1 MRIHFIAIGGAA
13 MHNLAMAVATKAGYI
28 VTGSDDEIFDPA
40 RTHLQEAGL
49 LPEEMGWHPE
59 KITSDIDAII
69 LGMHAREDNP
79 ELVRARELGI
89 KIYSF
94 PEYLYEQTKDKIR
107 IVVGGSH
114 GKTSTTSMIL
124 YVLQHLGIE
133 ADYMV
138 GAQIEGFERM
148 VRLSDT
154 AKYAVFEGDEYLT
167 SPLDLRSKFLWY
179 HPHVAILTGIAWDH
193 INVFPTFEGY
203 VDTFRKFVD
212 GIEENGTFIYYKH
225 DANLCEIA
233 SQARPD
239 IQLVPYE
246 AYNNS
251 TPSYTTPHN
260 ATPFKIFGRHN
271 MENLQAAALACQQI
285 GVKLEDFYRE
295 ISTFT
300 GASNRL
306 ELIDEIGTNV
316 AYKDFAHSPSKLRA
330 TVNAVRERYP
340 EKQLVA
346 AMELHTFSS
355 LMADFLPQYEGC
367 MAQADVALVY
377 FNPKVIE
384 HKRLTPITAEEVRKA
399 FGTENVEV
407 FTDSQ
412 LLQERLRSLTYD
424 NTALL
429 MMTSGTFD
437 GVNIPEFAKE
447 LISSNKVNSK
457 KKQAKL
463 PYTHCLNCGA
473 ELQGK
478 YCHVCGQEATSK
490 TPTVGAFL
498 VEYANHAFIW
508 DSNFFKTLWNLI
520 SRPGYLTKEFIAGK
534 FASHEHPLK
543 LNMFLLFVLIT
554 LFVFFAGTEKMSNS
568 VHNLT
573 HSESVRPGIQLEFL
587 IKNGYTE
594 RINESPRDTVHLLAP
609 LFLVERYPEV
619 LSNIETI
626 EDTDGKGLDKWI
638 AVLPHVL
645 IEDSIVML
653 DESGYY
659 RFNQQSKAGE
669 NELKMVNTVWSEMVK
684 LIAKYFPL
692 LILFTAPFL
701 AIALGIVQRKSRIP
715 RIHHFIF
722 ALHYTAFLE
731 LLMICIFLLH
741 LTLSPP
747 MEWLQWVMII
757 GSCVYLTI
765 AFRNVYGTTT
775 WTMAALKA
783 LFTSVVYVLIGMA
796 IFFVIFIVACFITA
810 NNAMIS

>member
-40 RTHLQEAGL
+40 RTHLLEAGL
-49 LPEEMGWHPE
+49 LPKEMGWHPE
-59 KITSDIDAII
+59 NITSDIDAII

-193 INVFPTFEGY
+193 INVFPTFPEY

-239 IQLVPYE
+239 IKQFPYE
-246 AYNNS
+246 AYQGNVDM
-251 TPSYTTPHN
+251 
-260 ATPFKIFGRHN
+260 KIFGKHN
-271 MENLQAAALACQQI
+271 MENLQAAAFACEQI
-285 GVKLEDFYRE
+285 GVKPEDFYRE

-306 ELIDEIGTNV
+306 ELIDEIGENV

-340 EKQLVA
+340 DKQLVA

-367 MAQADVALVY
+367 MAQADKAFVY
-377 FNPKVIE
+377 FNPKVLE
-384 HKRLTPITAEEVRKA
+384 HKKLPPISAEEVEKA
-399 FGTENVEV
+399 FGTANVEV
-407 FTDSQ
+407 FTNSQ
-412 LLQERLRSLTYD
+412 LLQERLREIEYK

-429 MMTSGTFD
+429 MMSSGNFD
-437 GVNIPEFAKE
+437 GMNIPEFARE
-447 LISSNKVNSK
+447 LIN
-457 KKQAKL
+457 
-463 PYTHCLNCGA
+463 
-473 ELQGK
+473 
-478 YCHVCGQEATSK
+478 
-490 TPTVGAFL
+490 
-498 VEYANHAFIW
+498 
-508 DSNFFKTLWNLI
+508 
-520 SRPGYLTKEFIAGK
+520 R
-534 FASHEHPLK
+534 
-543 LNMFLLFVLIT
+543 
-554 LFVFFAGTEKMSNS
+554 
-568 VHNLT
+568 
-573 HSESVRPGIQLEFL
+573 
-587 IKNGYTE
+587 
-594 RINESPRDTVHLLAP
+594 
-609 LFLVERYPEV
+609 
-619 LSNIETI
+619 
-626 EDTDGKGLDKWI
+626 
-638 AVLPHVL
+638 
-645 IEDSIVML
+645 
-653 DESGYY
+653 
-659 RFNQQSKAGE
+659 
-669 NELKMVNTVWSEMVK
+669 
-684 LIAKYFPL
+684 
-692 LILFTAPFL
+692 
-701 AIALGIVQRKSRIP
+701 
-715 RIHHFIF
+715 
-722 ALHYTAFLE
+722 
-731 LLMICIFLLH
+731 
-741 LTLSPP
+741 
-747 MEWLQWVMII
+747 
-757 GSCVYLTI
+757 
-765 AFRNVYGTTT
+765 
-775 WTMAALKA
+775 
-783 LFTSVVYVLIGMA
+783 
-796 IFFVIFIVACFITA
+796 
-810 NNAMIS
+810 

>member
-13 MHNLAMAVATKAGYI
+13 MHNLAMAVATKAGYV

-193 INVFPTFEGY
+193 INVFPTFDGY

-212 GIEENGTFIYYKH
+212 GIEENGTFIYYKN
-225 DANLCEIA
+225 DSNLCEIA
-233 SQARPD
+233 SHARKD
-239 IQLVPYE
+239 IQVIPYE
-246 AYNNS
+246 AYQGDVRMR
-251 TPSYTTPHN
+251 
-260 ATPFKIFGRHN
+260 IFGRHN

-285 GVKLEDFYRE
+285 GVKREDFYRE

-306 ELIDEIGTNV
+306 EFIDEIGDNV

-340 EKQLVA
+340 EKQLIA

-367 MAQADVALVY
+367 MAQADQAFVY
-377 FNPKVIE
+377 FNPKVLE
-384 HKRLTPITAEEVRKA
+384 HKKLPVISAEEVRRA

-412 LLQERLRSLTYD
+412 ALQARLREMEYK

-429 MMTSGTFD
+429 MMSSGNFD
-437 GVNIPEFAKE
+437 GVNIPEFARE
-447 LISSNKVNSK
+447 LIS
-457 KKQAKL
+457 
-463 PYTHCLNCGA
+463 
-473 ELQGK
+473 
-478 YCHVCGQEATSK
+478 
-490 TPTVGAFL
+490 
-498 VEYANHAFIW
+498 
-508 DSNFFKTLWNLI
+508 
-520 SRPGYLTKEFIAGK
+520 
-534 FASHEHPLK
+534 
-543 LNMFLLFVLIT
+543 
-554 LFVFFAGTEKMSNS
+554 
-568 VHNLT
+568 
-573 HSESVRPGIQLEFL
+573 
-587 IKNGYTE
+587 
-594 RINESPRDTVHLLAP
+594 
-609 LFLVERYPEV
+609 
-619 LSNIETI
+619 
-626 EDTDGKGLDKWI
+626 
-638 AVLPHVL
+638 
-645 IEDSIVML
+645 
-653 DESGYY
+653 
-659 RFNQQSKAGE
+659 
-669 NELKMVNTVWSEMVK
+669 
-684 LIAKYFPL
+684 
-692 LILFTAPFL
+692 
-701 AIALGIVQRKSRIP
+701 
-715 RIHHFIF
+715 
-722 ALHYTAFLE
+722 
-731 LLMICIFLLH
+731 
-741 LTLSPP
+741 
-747 MEWLQWVMII
+747 
-757 GSCVYLTI
+757 
-765 AFRNVYGTTT
+765 
-775 WTMAALKA
+775 
-783 LFTSVVYVLIGMA
+783 
-796 IFFVIFIVACFITA
+796 
-810 NNAMIS
+810 

>member
-13 MHNLAMAVATKAGYI
+13 MHNLAMAVATKAGYV

-40 RTHLQEAGL
+40 RTHLEQAGL

-114 GKTSTTSMIL
+114 GKTTTTSMIL

-225 DANLCEIA
+225 DPNLCQIA
-233 SQARPD
+233 TNARAD
-239 IQLVPYE
+239 IQQLPYE
-246 AYNNS
+246 AYCGEV
-251 TPSYTTPHN
+251 
-260 ATPFKIFGRHN
+260 AMRIFGRHN
-271 MENLQAAALACQQI
+271 MENLQAAALACEQI
-285 GVKLEDFYRE
+285 GVKTEDFYRT

-306 ELIDEIGTNV
+306 EFIDEIGTNV

-340 EKQLVA
+340 EKTLVA
-346 AMELHTFSS
+346 CMELHTFSS

-367 MAQADVALVY
+367 MQNADVAYVY
-377 FNPKVIE
+377 FNPKVLE
-384 HKRLTPITAEEVRKA
+384 HKKLAPISAEEVRKA

-412 LLQERLRSLTYD
+412 LLQDRLRAHKYE

-429 MMTSGTFD
+429 MMTSGNFD
-437 GVNIPEFAKE
+437 GINIPDFARQLLNHTKE
-447 LISSNKVNSK
+447 CSNNTPMDKQTQRDYLYMRMARTWSENSYCVRRKVGAILVKDQMIISDGYNGTPSGFENICEDDNNVSKPYVLHAEANALTKVARSNNSSEGATLYVTASPCMEC
-457 KKQAKL
+457 AKL
-463 PYTHCLNCGA
+463 IIQSGIKRVVYG
-473 ELQGK
+473 EK
-478 YCHVCGQEATSK
+478 Y
-490 TPTVGAFL
+490 
-498 VEYANHAFIW
+498 
-508 DSNFFKTLWNLI
+508 
-520 SRPGYLTKEFIAGK
+520 
-534 FASHEHPLK
+534 
-543 LNMFLLFVLIT
+543 
-554 LFVFFAGTEKMSNS
+554 
-568 VHNLT
+568 
-573 HSESVRPGIQLEFL
+573 
-587 IKNGYTE
+587 
-594 RINESPRDTVHLLAP
+594 RIM
-609 LFLVERYPEV
+609 
-619 LSNIETI
+619 
-626 EDTDGKGLDKWI
+626 DG
-638 AVLPHVL
+638 V
-645 IEDSIVML
+645 
-653 DESGYY
+653 
-659 RFNQQSKAGE
+659 
-669 NELKMVNTVWSEMVK
+669 
-684 LIAKYFPL
+684 
-692 LILFTAPFL
+692 
-701 AIALGIVQRKSRIP
+701 
-715 RIHHFIF
+715 
-722 ALHYTAFLE
+722 E
-731 LLMICIFLLH
+731 LLERAGVQVDFM
-741 LTLSPP
+741 PDQ
-747 MEWLQWVMII
+747 EE
-757 GSCVYLTI
+757 
-765 AFRNVYGTTT
+765 A
-775 WTMAALKA
+775 K
-783 LFTSVVYVLIGMA
+783 
-796 IFFVIFIVACFITA
+796 
-810 NNAMIS
+810 

>member
-13 MHNLAMAVATKAGYI
+13 MHNLAMAVATKAGYV

-59 KITSDIDAII
+59 NITSDIDAII

-124 YVLQHLGIE
+124 YVLQRLGIE

-193 INVFPTFEGY
+193 INVFPTFDGY

-212 GIEENGTFIYYKH
+212 GIEGNGTFIYYKH
-225 DANLCEIA
+225 DNNLCEIA

-239 IQLVPYE
+239 IKQLPYE
-246 AYNNS
+246 AYQGDVRMR
-251 TPSYTTPHN
+251 
-260 ATPFKIFGRHN
+260 IFGRHN
-271 MENLQAAALACQQI
+271 MENLQAAALACEQI
-285 GVKLEDFYRE
+285 GVKREDFYRE
-295 ISTFT
+295 IATFT

-306 ELIDEIGTNV
+306 EFIDEIGDNV

-330 TVNAVRERYP
+330 TVNAVREHYP

-346 AMELHTFSS
+346 CMELHTFSS

-367 MAQADVALVY
+367 MEQADKAFVY
-377 FNPKVIE
+377 FNPKVLE
-384 HKRLTPITAEEVRKA
+384 HKKLPPISAEEVRKA

-412 LLQERLRSLTYD
+412 ALQARLREIEYK

-429 MMTSGTFD
+429 MMSSGNFD
-437 GVNIPEFAKE
+437 GVNIPEFARE
-447 LISSNKVNSK
+447 LIRSNKENDHSK
-457 KKQAKL
+457 KKQGKL

-473 ELQGK
+473 ELQGMF
-478 YCHVCGQEATSK
+478 CHVCGQEATSK
-490 TPTVGAFL
+490 TPSVGAFI
-498 VEYANHAFIW
+498 VEYVNHAFIW
-508 DSNFFKTLWNLI
+508 DSNFLKTLWNLI
-520 SRPGYLTKEFIAGK
+520 RRPGYLTKEFIAGK

-554 LFVFFAGTEKMSNS
+554 LFVFFAGTEKVNNK
-568 VHNLT
+568 VHNITNNEAVLA
-573 HSESVRPGIQLEFL
+573 GLQLEFMIARGEL
-587 IKNGYTE
+587 DTTLL
-594 RINESPRDTVHLLAP
+594 SPQDTVQLLAP
-609 LFLVERYPEV
+609 LFFANQHPGFIRC
-619 LSNIETI
+619 I
-626 EDTDGKGLDKWI
+626 DTLEYTNDKGLDKWI
-638 AVLPHVL
+638 AVIPHTF
-645 IEDSIVML
+645 IEDSIMVEY
-653 DESGYY
+653 ESGCY
-659 RFNQQSKAGE
+659 RLNQKIQTAQ
-669 NELKMVNTVWSEMVK
+669 NELMLVNSIAQELVD
-684 LIAKYFPL
+684 LIARYFPL
-692 LILFTAPFL
+692 LVLFTAPFL
-701 AIALGIVQRKSRIP
+701 AISLRFVQRKNRLP

-731 LLMICIFLLH
+731 VLMLCIFLLH

-747 MEWLQWVMII
+747 MDWMQWVMIVA
-757 GSCVYLTI
+757 SCLYLTI
-765 AFRNVYGTTT
+765 AFRRVYETKT
-775 WTMAALKA
+775 WAGASLKA
-783 LFTSVVYVLIGMA
+783 IFTSLVYLLIGLMVFLGILIVA
-796 IFFVIFIVACFITA
+796 FFVVI
-810 NNAMIS
+810 NNTMIS